1 MPYRIVKRGRRA
13 DGSRDS
19 VEIGTYDSAYRAMRV
34 MKDELSK
41 RGAGPLDWYLLDP
54 QGDILAS
61 PEDVIDALV
70 A

>member
-1 MPYRIVKRGRRA
+1 MAYRIVQIGRRNNGA
-13 DGSRDS
+13 RES

-41 RGAGPLDWYLLDP
+41 RGARPLDWYLVDP
-54 QGDILAS
+54 QGDILAR
-61 PEDVIDALV
+61 PDDVVEALV

>member
-1 MPYRIVKRGRRA
+1 MAYRIVQIGR
-13 DGSRDS
+13 DGSSRNS

-34 MKDELSK
+34 MKAEFSK

-61 PEDVIDALV
+61 PEDVVEALV